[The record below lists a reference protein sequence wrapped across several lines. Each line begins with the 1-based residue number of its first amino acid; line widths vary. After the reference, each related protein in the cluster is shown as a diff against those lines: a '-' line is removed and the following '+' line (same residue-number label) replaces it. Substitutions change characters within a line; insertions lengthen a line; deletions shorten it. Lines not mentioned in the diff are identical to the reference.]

1 MDLEVILLRLVHI
14 FAGVFWVGGGAL
26 FFLYVEPAVRA
37 TAPES
42 AKFMQHLM
50 ARGKYSLAMTIASG
64 LTILAGAWLYWRDTA
79 GFTSNWI
86 ASRPGI
92 GFTIGAVIGILTFI
106 FGILVMKRNADRLA
120 ALGKEI
126 QAAGGPP
133 KPEQLTELERVQ
145 NVLSMAGKIN
155 FVLLIIALGIMAT
168 ARYW

>member
-1 MDLEVILLRLVHI
+1 
-14 FAGVFWVGGGAL
+14 
-26 FFLYVEPAVRA
+26 
-37 TAPES
+37 
-42 AKFMQHLM
+42 MQHLM